1 MLSLGDTSMYALAL
15 RCRVIKLG
23 EDYFRTHADG
33 LKSFRNLGTAAEYQH
48 AINETV
54 DSAAE

>member
-1 MLSLGDTSMYALAL
+1 MGDTSVYAMAL

-33 LKSFRNLGTAAEYQH
+33 LKSFRDLNTAADYQH
-48 AINETV
+48 AINATG
-54 DSAAE
+54 DSAAQ